1 MALCLILQSNF
12 IRMEAQSEATYT
24 PISLVLNKLKDY
36 SLFFKMRLTFLVVIS
51 AALGYIIAAE
61 KIIWGELL
69 LLSLGGFLVTGSSNG
84 FNQIWEKNLDALMNR
99 TNNRPLVT
107 GRMQKLEALILAIV
121 SGALGI
127 SIIWLA
133 LNPLAGVLALLS
145 LFTYVFIYTPMKQ
158 HTPWAVFV
166 GAFPG
171 AIPPMLGWVAATG
184 HFGLEPGLLFAI
196 QFIWQFPH
204 FWAIAWKANDDYAK
218 AGFHLLPSKNGKDLS
233 SAFLILLYTLFLLLV
248 SLLPVFFGL
257 VGWIAAVIF
266 VISGI
271 MMIIPAIRLFKDRSD
286 KAATKLMFA
295 SFIYIPLIL
304 LAWYIDKL

>member
-1 MALCLILQSNF
+1 
-12 IRMEAQSEATYT
+12 MEAQSEATYT

>member
-1 MALCLILQSNF
+1 MQVQSKVSVNPIDLIRQK
-12 IRMEAQSEATYT
+12 
-24 PISLVLNKLKDY
+24 VGDY
-36 SLFFKMRLTFLVVIS
+36 ALFFKMRLTLLVVIS
-51 AALGYIIAAE
+51 AALGYLIAADTVV
-61 KIIWGELL
+61 WMDLL

-84 FNQIWEKNLDALMNR
+84 FNQIWEKELDAMMDR
-99 TNNRPLVT
+99 TKGRPLVT
-107 GRMQKLEALILAIV
+107 GKMLRNEALFVAIL
-121 SGALGI
+121 SGVAGVA
-127 SIIWLA
+127 IIWIA
-133 LNPLAGVLALLS
+133 LNQLSGILALLS
-145 LFTYVFIYTPMKQ
+145 LFIYVFIYTPMKQ

-204 FWAIAWKANDDYAK
+204 FWAIAWKADADYAK

-257 VGWIAAVIF
+257 VGIYAGVVFIL
-266 VISGI
+266 SGI
-271 MMIIPAIRLFKDRSD
+271 LMIIPAIRLFKNRSD
-286 KAATKLMFA
+286 KAATKLMLA
-295 SFIYIPLIL
+295 SFIYIPLLL
-304 LAWYIDKL
+304 LAWYFDKL

>member
-1 MALCLILQSNF
+1 MQIQSKATENPIAIL
-12 IRMEAQSEATYT
+12 R
-24 PISLVLNKLKDY
+24 NKLQDY
-36 SLFFKMRLTFLVVIS
+36 ALFFKMRLTFLVVIS

-61 KIIWGELL
+61 KVIWMDLI

-84 FNQIWEKNLDALMNR
+84 FNQIWERHLDALMQR
-99 TNNRPLVT
+99 TNGRPLVT
-107 GRMQKLEALILAIV
+107 GRMQRNEAFFIAIL
-121 SGALGI
+121 SGVAGI
-127 SIIWLA
+127 AIIWLA

-145 LFTYVFIYTPMKQ
+145 LFIYVFIYTPMKQ

-171 AIPPMLGWVAATG
+171 AIPPMLGWVAYTG
-184 HFGLEPGLLFAI
+184 EFGLEPGLLFAI

-204 FWAIAWKANDDYAK
+204 FWAIAWKADSDYAK
-218 AGFHLLPSKNGKDLS
+218 AGFHLLPSKNGKDMS

-257 VGWIAAVIF
+257 VGIIAGIVFI
-266 VISGI
+266 ISGI
-271 MMIIPAIRLFKDRSD
+271 IMIIPAIRLFKNRSD
-286 KAATKLMFA
+286 KAATQLMFA

-304 LAWYIDKL
+304 IAWYLDKI